1 MGSGRGDPISGR
13 FGARPHRR
21 RVLSFWRCELP
32 ARVLRRA
39 EASAVLSAQR
49 GDLRCA
55 ERWRITVGH
64 LWGWAEHGG
73 AAPPKNTGTLR
84 AAAPAPQLWE
94 VSLCALLSPRGH
106 CPLGGPLATAHGAAM
121 LTGGGCVVPPPPF
134 AVGADSVHPGTGR
147 PAAVSDTSA
156 SLCRSRQ
163 PSLCRRGAMC
173 VTPLTGVLSLPASRS
188 LRSPVVQSVQ
198 LCQRINLKGP
208 DVALFS
214 LPFRVR
220 GINESDLLLA

>member
-106 CPLGGPLATAHGAAM
+106 CPLGSPLATAHGAAM
-121 LTGGGCVVPPPPF
+121 LTRGGCVPPPHLLWGLTVCIPARGVQQLSVTHLHPF
-134 AVGADSVHPGTGR
+134 AGPDSLPCAAGARCVSPHSPGCCPSPR
-147 PAAVSDTSA
+147 PAA
-156 SLCRSRQ
+156 
-163 PSLCRRGAMC
+163 
-173 VTPLTGVLSLPASRS
+173 
-188 LRSPVVQSVQ
+188 
-198 LCQRINLKGP
+198 
-208 DVALFS
+208 
-214 LPFRVR
+214 
-220 GINESDLLLA
+220 

>member
-1 MGSGRGDPISGR
+1 MCRAVAHHSGAPLGLGR
-13 FGARPHRR
+13 ARRSRTPQKYRHTACSSARPAALGGLA
-21 RVLSFWRCELP
+21 VCIAVPTWALSSRQPAGHSSRCCDADP
-32 ARVLRRA
+32 RWLRR
-39 EASAVLSAQR
+39 
-49 GDLRCA
+49 
-55 ERWRITVGH
+55 
-64 LWGWAEHGG
+64 
-73 AAPPKNTGTLR
+73 
-84 AAAPAPQLWE
+84 
-94 VSLCALLSPRGH
+94 
-106 CPLGGPLATAHGAAM
+106 
-121 LTGGGCVVPPPPF
+121 PPPPF

-214 LPFRVR
+214 LPFRVH